1 MTNHPLASLAI
12 FVLAIIALLSATA
25 SDYST
30 EQAMDAER
38 REWMQ
43 AIQFCHRTAGP
54 QTAPEYTDDDR
65 LVCVGKRGQRHNE
78 AKVAKK

>member
-1 MTNHPLASLAI
+1 MTHPLSSIAI
-12 FVLAIIALLSATA
+12 FVLAIIAMLLATD
-25 SDYST
+25 SDYHT

-54 QTAPEYTDDDR
+54 QTAPEYDER
-65 LVCVGKRGQRHNE
+65 GVLVCVGRNGNIHTE
-78 AKVAKK
+78 VAINR